1 MIIRRRKEGVP
12 ELNTTSTAD
21 ISFMLLIF
29 FLVASSMDI
38 DKGITRL
45 LTPADQQEEQQMQVL
60 REQLVTLDITADN
73 QLLLNGQAVRVEEL
87 RSQLAGKIA
96 DIGRE
101 HLIALNADP
110 AATYDTY
117 FKVQNE
123 IAGAYKD
130 VRTQLARQ
138 RYGKPYA
145 RLTEEQREAIRKE
158 CPQRIA
164 EQAEE

>member
-45 LTPADQQEEQQMQVL
+45 LAPADQQEEQQTQVL

-73 QLLLNGQAVRVEEL
+73 QLLLDGQEIHVDEL
-87 RSQLAGKIA
+87 RGQLAGKIK
-96 DIGRE
+96 DIGSE

-117 FKVQNE
+117 FNVQNE

-130 VRTQLARQ
+130 VRAKLAQQ

-145 RLTEEQREAIRKE
+145 RLTEQQREIIRQE